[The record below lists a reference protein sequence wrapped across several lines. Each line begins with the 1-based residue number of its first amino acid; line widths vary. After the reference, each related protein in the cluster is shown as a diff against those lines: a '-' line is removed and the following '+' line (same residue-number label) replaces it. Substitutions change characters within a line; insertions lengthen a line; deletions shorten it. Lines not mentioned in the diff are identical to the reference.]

1 VKRTRKQYNADLKA
15 KAALEAIKGQR
26 TANEIASKFGI
37 HPTVLAAWKR
47 QAIEGLP
54 EIFTKGRSPATE
66 DVEALKAGLYEEI
79 GRLKVERDFLAKKVP
94 FRNGREA

>member
-1 VKRTRKQYNADLKA
+1 MKRTRKQYSADLKA

-26 TANEIASKFGI
+26 TANEIASEFGI
-37 HPTVLAAWKR
+37 HPTVLAAWKK

-54 EIFTKGRSPATE
+54 EIFTKGRPPVTE
-66 DVEALKAGLYEEI
+66 DVEAVKAKLYEEI